1 MENKVKLGQ
10 ATKVGFGA
18 IMLLM
23 VGIGISSK
31 ISTNTLVQAVDWVT
45 HTYEVKAQL
54 EGIEKDLVDAET
66 GQRGFLFTGKD
77 TFLDPY
83 NKAGDLLSKH
93 LKETEKLVQ
102 DNPKQLKKLA
112 NIEVLSQEKMSE
124 LAITISLKKA
134 GKEAELRT
142 LVLSGKGKQVMDSIR
157 NEIDEMTDIENELLI
172 RRKEE
177 AKRAEKI
184 SSFISLGGTSAAIA
198 LGCFTLWFIH
208 KKVVRPIDD
217 VTNMLASSSTQIAAA
232 VEQQERVAS
241 NQAVAVNEAC
251 ATMDELNA
259 SSRQASEQAE
269 ASLESARQLLA
280 LAESSTQGA
289 NQVLA
294 LAESSTQGANQVL
307 ALAESSAKG
316 SRQVLS
322 LAESGNQS
330 VIKTVNG
337 MSELK
342 EKVAAIAEH
351 IMILSEQ
358 ADQIGTISTLVTEI
372 ANQTNML
379 ALNATVEAVRAGE
392 NGKGFA
398 VIASE
403 IRKLAD
409 QSKKSAEKISILI
422 YDIQKAI
429 SLTVIVTEQ
438 GKKNADETIEMSR
451 ETAES
456 FAKVAQ
462 AINDVVLDSSTN
474 VTQAINDIVLEA
486 YSSVIQAIDEV
497 VLNNQQGSIAA
508 INDVVLRSQQI
519 SLTARQQALAIGQV
533 VEVMNNL
540 KQGAVETAS
549 GLGQTK
555 IGTQRV
561 NQAALNLTAVV

>member
-10 ATKVGFGA
+10 ATRVGFGA
-18 IMLLM
+18 IMVLM

-66 GQRGFLFTGKD
+66 GQRGFIFTGKD

-93 LKETEKLVQ
+93 LKEAEKLVQ

-112 NIEVLSQEKMSE
+112 NIEIFSQEKMSE
-124 LAITISLKKA
+124 LSTTISLKKA
-134 GKEAELRT
+134 GKEAELRA

-172 RRKEE
+172 RRKED

-198 LGCFTLWFIH
+198 LGFFTLWFIY

-217 VTNMLASSSTQIAAA
+217 VTNVLASSSTQIAAA

-294 LAESSTQGANQVL
+294 LAESST
-307 ALAESSAKG
+307 KG

-358 ADQIGTISTLVTEI
+358 ANQIGTISTLVTEI

-429 SLTVIVTEQ
+429 SLTVIATEQ
-438 GKKNADETIEMSR
+438 GKKNADETIEMSK

-462 AINDVVLDSSTN
+462 AINDVVLDSSTS

-519 SLTARQQALAIGQV
+519 SLTAKQQALAIGQV

-549 GLGQTK
+549 GLGQTR
-555 IGTQRV
+555 IGTQKV
-561 NQAALNLTAVV
+561 NQAALNLT